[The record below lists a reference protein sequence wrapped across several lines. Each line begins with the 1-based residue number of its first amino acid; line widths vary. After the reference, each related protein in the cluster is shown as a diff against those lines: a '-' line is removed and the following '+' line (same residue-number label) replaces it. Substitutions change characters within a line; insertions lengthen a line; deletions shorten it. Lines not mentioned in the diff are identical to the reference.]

1 MKKLLLITL
10 IIPFISVE
18 ADWKRNDMWQL
29 DAEKRS
35 CHVFARDVQRMWTR
49 GSMEGC
55 EGGDILI
62 VEESVLAE
70 EITGAVASMLGVCAK
85 GSLRILRDRTYVNPR
100 TGSENPEFIATC
112 NLQPIEEWRAWQDSR
127 PEEELAKQK
136 EPSN

>member
-10 IIPFISVE
+10 ITPFISVE

-55 EGGDILI
+55 KGGDQLI
-62 VEESVLAE
+62 VEERVLDK
-70 EITGAVASMLGVCAK
+70 EITGAVASMLGVCE
-85 GSLRILRDRTYVNPR
+85 GGTIRILRDTVNPMQR
-100 TGSENPEFIATC
+100 GAPEFIATC
-112 NLQPIEEWRAWQDSR
+112 TLQPIEEWRAWQDSR

-136 EPSN
+136 E